1 MAADPITSS
10 TVDELFDF
18 GPTDDEDP
26 FKDKKSRNA
35 RDNKTTLSPR
45 PAKRKAGDIEEPGA
59 DLGLDEEVKIT
70 KKRKPIAKLDEA
82 RLLSAPGIPKLRTL
96 ARSGNISKKLRLK
109 GKGHEFNDVAKLLNH
124 YQLWLDNLYPRAKFA
139 DGLQLVEKVGHSKRM
154 QVIRKEWID
163 EGKPGY
169 VREKL
174 RRKEEE
180 KEKEIDDLYAGDTY
194 ASKDATAT
202 VQPVEEDD
210 SLFVPDARGANKNS
224 ADEDALPED
233 DELDALLAEQDNTV
247 SAPRQTSKI
256 AEDLDSEGEDDLD
269 ALLAAQETRKVP
281 PPVSSPKPITKSQRS
296 PFDEED
302 DDEDMDDLDA
312 LLAEQDTRSKPI
324 TTQPTTNILPHTSP
338 ENKDND
344 LIPDDHDDDD
354 LDAVLAEQEVRHE
367 SARPQST
374 GEALPQPP
382 TSTHAPT
389 SNAEPQVNGGHND
402 AAEDAFEA
410 ENYEQSRENEGG
422 DGEADF
428 EAGDMFSSSP
438 VQGD

>member
-70 KKRKPIAKLDEA
+70 KKRKPIARLDEA
-82 RLLSAPGIPKLRTL
+82 RLLSAPGIPKLRAL
-96 ARSGNISKKLRLK
+96 ARSANISKKLRLK
-109 GKGHEFNDVAKLLNH
+109 GKGYEFNDVAKLLNY

-154 QVIRKEWID
+154 QVMRKEWID

-169 VREKL
+169 IREKL
-174 RRKEEE
+174 RQKEEE
-180 KEKEIDDLYAGDTY
+180 KEKEIDDLYAGDAH
-194 ASKDATAT
+194 ASKDATST
-202 VQPVEEDD
+202 VQLNEEDD
-210 SLFVPDARGANKNS
+210 SLFVPDARGANKTS
-224 ADEDALPED
+224 ANEDALPED

-247 SAPRQTSKI
+247 RAPQQTSKP
-256 AEDLDSEGEDDLD
+256 AQDLDSEGEDDLD
-269 ALLAAQETRKVP
+269 ALLAEQETRKAP
-281 PPVSSPKPITKSQRS
+281 PPVSSPKPVTKSQRS
-296 PFDEED
+296 SFDEED

-312 LLAEQDTRSKPI
+312 LLAEQDIRSKSS
-324 TTQPTTNILPHTSP
+324 TTQPTTDIPPDNSLAN
-338 ENKDND
+338 EDND
-344 LIPDDHDDDD
+344 LIPDDDNDDDV
-354 LDAVLAEQEVRHE
+354 DAVLAEQEVRHE
-367 SARPQST
+367 SARPQSSD
-374 GEALPQPP
+374 EALPTPAS
-382 TSTHAPT
+382 STHAPT
-389 SNAEPQVNGGHND
+389 SNAEPQVNGEHND
-402 AAEDAFEA
+402 AAEDAFNA
-410 ENYEQSRENEGG
+410 ENHEKSRENEGG